1 MFKSSN
7 AVRSTLAGLMIL
19 TPVAAVAQSGTASV
33 ELPPL
38 FVTVDPL
45 GQREPDDLSR
55 PVIVLTGEELER
67 KRRAT
72 IGELLSEELGVSSS
86 DFGPGVGRPVIRGQ
100 SGARVLVLDNGTRV
114 MDIATIGADHAN
126 SVDPLHADQVEVIKG
141 PYTLVH
147 GSGASAGVVNVR
159 NRRIRPDIPEG
170 FAGTADLS
178 FSDNANERLG
188 AVNLEYG
195 APGFRLQADYA
206 QRRADDFDIP
216 GFSGVEREEGRIDE
230 RGTMENSSVEGDSGG
245 VSATL
250 VGDRGYFGFGVSRLE
265 SDYGLPEI
273 EVEFDAM
280 GNEVEREF
288 ERVRMEQTRYE
299 LRGQRNDPFAGFTAL
314 RINVAYTDF
323 EQQEIGFPFVNG
335 QFEGEEVEADF
346 ENQEYEGRVELEHGL
361 IGGWRGVVGT
371 QVNDREFSAL
381 TDDGDTFYVP
391 PTQSQALA
399 LFVVEE
405 RDTRWGRLEL
415 GGRVERNELEDE
427 RNRRDR
433 SFTPL
438 SLSAGA
444 VIDLDALH
452 HLKLNATRS
461 QRAPVAEELYANG
474 PHAAAGTFEIGNPEL
489 RVETS
494 NNLEIGIDRHQG
506 RWQWAV
512 NLFYNRA
519 NDYIFLET
527 QVDGNGD
534 PIFVDGE
541 DPTLPGDNLLTN
553 YRQQD
558 ADFYGFEAETR
569 YALIAGATPL
579 NLRVFADQVRGELR
593 DGGNLPRITPNRY
606 GIGFDGG
613 VAAVGYAL
621 NLSRIDDQTRI
632 GQGETTTEGYSL
644 LSADLT
650 YTLYTPAGAA
660 VLSLRGRNLLDEEA
674 RRHTSFFKDDA
685 PLPGRAVIAGVRYS
699 FGG

>member
-1 MFKSSN
+1 MSN
-7 AVRSTLAGLMIL
+7 ASSPARTTLAGLLIF
-19 TPVAAVAQSGTASV
+19 TPVAAMAQSSDAPV

-38 FVTVDPL
+38 YVTVDPL
-45 GQREPDDLSR
+45 GQRGPDDLSR
-55 PVIVLTGEELER
+55 PVIVLAGEELNR
-67 KRRAT
+67 KSRAT

-100 SGARVLVLDNGTRV
+100 AGARVLVLDNGIRV

-126 SVDPLHADQVEVIKG
+126 GVDPLHADQVEVIKG

-159 NRRIRPDIPEG
+159 NRRIRPDILEG

-188 AVNLEYG
+188 ALNLEYG

-216 GFSGVEREEGRIDE
+216 GFSGIEQDAERIDE
-230 RGTMENSSVEGDSGG
+230 RGTMENSRLKSDSGG
-245 VSATL
+245 ISATL
-250 VGDRGYFGFGVSRLE
+250 VGDRGFFGFGISRLDSE
-265 SDYGLPEI
+265 YGLPEI

-314 RINVAYTDF
+314 RMNFAYTDF
-323 EQQEIGFPFVNG
+323 EQQEIGFPFVSG

-346 ENQEYEGRVELEHGL
+346 KNKEYEGRAELEHGL
-361 IGGWRGVVGT
+361 IGGWRGVFGI
-371 QVNDREFSAL
+371 QVNDRDFSAL

-391 PTQSQALA
+391 PTQTQAAA
-399 LFVVEE
+399 LFLVEE
-405 RDTRWGRLEL
+405 RDTAWGRLEL
-415 GGRVERNELEDE
+415 GGRVERNEVEDE

-433 SFTPL
+433 SFTPV

-444 VIDLDALH
+444 VVDLDDVH

-474 PHAAAGTFEIGNPEL
+474 RHAAAGTFEIGNPDL

-494 NNLEIGIDRHQG
+494 NNLEIGIDRHEG
-506 RWQWAV
+506 RWQWAINV
-512 NLFYNRA
+512 FYNRA
-519 NDYIFLET
+519 DDYVFLET

-534 PIFVDGE
+534 PVFVDDE
-541 DPTLPGDNLLTN
+541 DPSLPGDNLLTN

-569 YALIAGATPL
+569 YALIVGAAPL
-579 NLRVFADQVRGELR
+579 NLRLFADQVRGELR
-593 DGGNLPRITPNRY
+593 DGGNLPRLTPKRY

-613 VAAVGYAL
+613 VGAIGYAL
-621 NLSRIDDQTRI
+621 NLSRIDDQSRI
-632 GQGETTTEGYSL
+632 GQGETETKGYSL

-650 YTLYTPAGAA
+650 YTLQTTAGAA